1 MINYKKDELN
11 ALKNLSQCYK
21 EIAEAIDGAIHSIEV
36 ENDEEKFSMY
46 FGKMILKTIE
56 LEELTK
62 KI

>member
-1 MINYKKDELN
+1 MVNYKEEELKT
-11 ALKNLSQCYK
+11 LKKLSKCYK
-21 EIAEAIDGAIHSIEV
+21 EIGEAIDGAIHSIEV

-56 LEELTK
+56 LEGISK